1 MQDQEL
7 LTELEN
13 FDLLLR
19 YTVSKLRYF
28 REIGGNVG
36 ENIWGNHERKKNIFK
51 TRKM

>member
-28 REIGGNVG
+28 REIGGNLGKIYG
-36 ENIWGNHERKKNIFK
+36 EIMREKNIFK